1 MTVSNLPLYVLS
13 APLLTAF
20 LVNLLGRTSRRWIAP
35 LTLGSLVVAV
45 VGSILV
51 LMRVLTQ
58 GAFSYVVGNWPAP
71 YGIEL
76 LLDPLSSL
84 MLLLISAVALVATLS
99 ALKSV
104 EQEHPGQE
112 HLFFTQYLILIAG
125 LMGLVLTADA
135 FNLYV
140 LLEITSITTYGLIA
154 MGKGRAPL
162 ASFNYIIMGTIGACF
177 YLLGVGYLYILT
189 GSLNMGDIAQ
199 ILGNMQASPALA
211 TAFAFMLV
219 GLWVKMAFFPLHG
232 WLPNAY
238 SLAPTG
244 AGLVIAPLMTKVTVY
259 LMIRVIFTIFT
270 PDYAFFQHEAVQSGI
285 VWVAAGAI
293 LCASALA
300 LAQRDLRRML
310 AYIIVVEV
318 GYMVGGVWLA
328 NANGLIGAIL
338 HIVNDALMTLC
349 LFLVVAAIAYRT
361 GGVEFERLQGL
372 YRKMPVTM
380 AAFTVG
386 AFSMIGVPPTA
397 GFFSKWYLI
406 LGGID
411 AGQWGFVAALVIS
424 SLVNAVL
431 FFRIIEIA
439 FFYGPGEGHGNADGH
454 HDREDAVKEA
464 PPLMLHPLV
473 LVAVALI
480 VVGLSSGAIV
490 DHVIRLAL
498 PGSF

>member
-1 MTVSNLPLYVLS
+1 MTTSNLHLYVLA

-20 LVNLLGRTSRRWIAP
+20 AVNLLGRLSRNWVAP
-35 LTLGSLVVAV
+35 LSLGALGFSTLGSLF
-45 VGSILV
+45 V
-51 LMRVLTQ
+51 LLRVLRE
-58 GAFSYVVGNWPAP
+58 GGYSYTVGNWPAP

-76 LLDPLSSL
+76 LIDPLSAL
-84 MLLLISAVALVATLS
+84 MLLLISGVALPATVS

-104 EQEHPGQE
+104 EREHPGQE

-125 LMGLVLTADA
+125 LMGLVVTADA

-162 ASFNYIIMGTIGACF
+162 ASFNYIIMGSIGACF

-189 GSLNMGDIAQ
+189 GSLNMADIAQ
-199 ILGNMQASPALA
+199 ILGGMQESPALA

-232 WLPNAY
+232 WLPHAY

-244 AGLVIAPLMTKVTVY
+244 AGLLIAPLMTKVTVY
-259 LMIRVIFTIFT
+259 LMIRVIFSIFT
-270 PDYAFFQHEAVQSGI
+270 PDYAFFQHALVQSGI
-285 VWVAAGAI
+285 VWVAAAAI

-310 AYIIVVEV
+310 TYIIVAEV

-328 NANGLIGAIL
+328 NANGLTGAIL

-349 LFLVVAAIAYRT
+349 LFLAAAAISYRT
-361 GGVEFERLQGL
+361 GGLGFDRLQGL
-372 YRKMPVTM
+372 YRKMPITM

-386 AFSMIGVPPTA
+386 AFSMIGVPPTC

-424 SLVNAVL
+424 SLINAIL
-431 FFRIIEIA
+431 FFRIIEIG
-439 FFYGPGEGHGNADGH
+439 FFFAPDEKHGHGHSHEPHGSVI
-454 HDREDAVKEA
+454 EEA
-464 PPLMLHPLV
+464 PQQMLQPLV
-473 LVAVALI
+473 LVAIALI
-480 VVGLSSGAIV
+480 VVGLSSGPIV
-490 DHVIRLAL
+490 NNVIRLAL
-498 PGSF
+498 PGTF